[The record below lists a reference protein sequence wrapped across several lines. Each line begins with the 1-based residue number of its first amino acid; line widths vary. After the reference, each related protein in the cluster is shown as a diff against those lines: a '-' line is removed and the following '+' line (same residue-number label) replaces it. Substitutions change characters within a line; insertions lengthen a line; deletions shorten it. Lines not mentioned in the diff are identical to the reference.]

1 MKRIISALCA
11 VLTAVTVFM
20 TGCANNGTGESG
32 NHKLYLKMDYVSNE
46 VKAVFINKA
55 TGNTKET
62 VMKRGEDGD
71 DFYQYSCIHN
81 ESSNI

>member
-32 NHKLYLKMDYVSNE
+32 SHKLKWTTFPM
-46 VKAVFINKA
+46 
-55 TGNTKET
+55 
-62 VMKRGEDGD
+62 R
-71 DFYQYSCIHN
+71 
-81 ESSNI
+81 